1 MAYSKALRETFSS
14 ELDGIRE
21 AGLFKE
27 ERWIKSPQAAD
38 IEVEYPAGAECKKVI
53 NFCAN
58 NYLGLADHPS
68 LAAAATDAMQTY
80 GYGMASVRF
89 ICGTLDL
96 HRTLEHEIATAAP
109 PEMLPRVQ
117 TVTQALQVHPD

>member
-1 MAYSKALRETFSS
+1 MAYSKVLRETFSQ

-38 IEVEYPAGAECKKVI
+38 IEVEFPAGAEGQKVI

-58 NYLGLADHPS
+58 NYLGLSSHPEAVS
-68 LAAAATDAMQTY
+68 YTHLTLPTMLAQCRSRWWPY
-80 GYGMASVRF
+80 
-89 ICGTLDL
+89 
-96 HRTLEHEIATAAP
+96 H
-109 PEMLPRVQ
+109 
-117 TVTQALQVHPD
+117 